1 MIAYFVSMLSFTGM
15 RSATLEAITT
25 PTLTTPK
32 GKTADGRYPWD
43 NGQGFNTTRVGIVKR
58 ATVRCIVGAD
68 WDSLVASQRLKEG
81 LTDAK
86 GEASY
91 TGGGIQN
98 KTVWMVDAN
107 GNRLAF
113 KRNADGSAFYLP
125 LVITASLG
133 YDYFTLD
140 GVKVERETVKAFL
153 RDRSSEGRRQGVAS
167 PLVYRDYGSD
177 SVASLVIGER
187 IMEGRAKD
195 LYDALV
201 AGDNDKATR
210 LLTDYPAVA

>member
-1 MIAYFVSMLSFTGM
+1 MKPSRLPQ
-15 RSATLEAITT
+15 ITT
-25 PTLTTPK
+25 ILV
-32 GKTADGRYPWD
+32 
-43 NGQGFNTTRVGIVKR
+43 RV
-58 ATVRCIVGAD
+58 
-68 WDSLVASQRLKEG
+68 
-81 LTDAK
+81 
-86 GEASY
+86 
-91 TGGGIQN
+91 
-98 KTVWMVDAN
+98 
-107 GNRLAF
+107 F
-113 KRNADGSAFYLP
+113 FYLP
-125 LVITASLG
+125 IVVTASMG
-133 YDYFTLD
+133 YDYFTLE

-187 IMEGRAKD
+187 IMEGQAKD